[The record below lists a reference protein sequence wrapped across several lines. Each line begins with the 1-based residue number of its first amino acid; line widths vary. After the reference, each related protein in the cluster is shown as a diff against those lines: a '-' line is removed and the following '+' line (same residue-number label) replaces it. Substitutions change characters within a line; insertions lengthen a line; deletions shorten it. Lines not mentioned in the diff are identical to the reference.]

1 MKKLVIMILILGIL
15 IYIMLNI
22 NSGKDVSQDK
32 LLMNHVNLTGTIT
45 SYTKSNNHSFGIVK
59 FKVIKSNKR
68 LVDFSNSEFLFPYRL
83 EDNYAEF
90 YGYVPIEIK
99 VGQTINLNSDEK
111 SAKFYENNIKLAE
124 VILTIS
130 TDKQNIKYVKGN
142 TTFK

>member
-15 IYIMLNI
+15 IYIILNI
-22 NSGKDVSQDK
+22 NLGKDASQDK
-32 LLMNHVNLTGTIT
+32 LLINHVNLVGTIT

-59 FKVIKSNKR
+59 FKVVKSNKR
-68 LVDFSNSEFLFPYRL
+68 RVDFSKSEFLFPYRL
-83 EDNYAEF
+83 EDDYAEF

-111 SAKFYENNIKLAE
+111 SAKFYENNKKLAE

-130 TDKQNIKYVKGN
+130 NEKQNIEYVKGN